1 MIANKYNIIEKIG
14 EGAFG
19 AVYKGQNIRTKE
31 YVAIKFE
38 EKSSEMRSLKNEAK
52 IYQYLASTRCN
63 GFPQLKWFGT
73 YGEHRYLVLE
83 LLGQDITNWGIMSL
97 QNALAIGVQM
107 IQLIQSLHD
116 KCLLHRDIKPAN
128 FLFGL
133 SDRTNKLYLIDF
145 GFAKRY
151 NYDGVHIEEKRLNNI
166 VGSPNFVSLNVHNLI
181 EPSRRDD
188 LESCIYVLLTLIYG
202 DLPWTTSELNLN
214 TIYLLKKQVVLK
226 DIPNNVKLALNYIK
240 SLAFEDT
247 PDYDYLIELFTNI

>member
-52 IYQYLASTRCN
+52 IYQYLASN
-63 GFPQLKWFGT
+63 GLKWFGIHGD
-73 YGEHRYLVLE
+73 YRYLVLE
-83 LLGQDITNWGIMSL
+83 LLGHSLNKLGVISL

-107 IQLIQSLHD
+107 IQLVQSLHD
-116 KCLLHRDIKPAN
+116 KCLLHRDIKPGN

-133 SDRTNKLYLIDF
+133 GNNTNKLHLIDF

-151 NYDGVHIEEKRLNNI
+151 NYDGVHIEEKRLHKV

-202 DLPWTTSELNLN
+202 DLPWTTSELELN
-214 TIYLLKKQVVLK
+214 AIYLLKKDMSK
-226 DIPNNVKLALNYIK
+226 TDIPNSIKIALNYIK
-240 SLAFEDT
+240 SLAFKEE
-247 PDYDYLIELFTNI
+247 PDYNHLIGLFSNNL

>member
-19 AVYKGQNIRTKE
+19 SVFKGQNIRTKE

-38 EKSSEMRSLKNEAK
+38 EKVDVGKSLKNEAK
-52 IYQYLASTRCN
+52 IYQYLAST
-63 GFPQLKWFGT
+63 GIPQLKWFGT
-73 YGEHRYLVLE
+73 YKNYNYLVIE
-83 LLGQDITNWGIMSL
+83 LLGQPLNKIGPISL
-97 QNALAIGVQM
+97 SNALAIGVQM

-133 SDRTNKLYLIDF
+133 SDRTNKLHLIDF

-151 NYDGVHIEEKRLNNI
+151 IYDGVHIEEKSINNI
-166 VGSPNFVSLNVHNLI
+166 VGSPNFVSLNIHNLI

-188 LESCIYVLLTLIYG
+188 LESCIYILLTLIYEN
-202 DLPWTTSELNLN
+202 LPWTTAELDLN
-214 TIYLLKKQVVLK
+214 TIYLLKKK
-226 DIPNNVKLALNYIK
+226 IMTTDIPDVIKIALNYVR
-240 SLAFEDT
+240 SLTFEEP
-247 PDYDYLIELFTNI
+247 PDYGYLIRLFSQKETI